1 MWNILIVAMPSGG
14 LARAVIAALHAGDK
28 TRLNQHP

>member
-14 LARAVIAALHAGDK
+14 VARAVIEALRTGYK